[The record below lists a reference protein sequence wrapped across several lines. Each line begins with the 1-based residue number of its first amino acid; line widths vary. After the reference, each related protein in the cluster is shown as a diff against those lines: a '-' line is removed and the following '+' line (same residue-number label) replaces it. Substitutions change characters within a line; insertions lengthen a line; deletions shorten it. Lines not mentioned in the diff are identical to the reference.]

1 MTLLTGLMGVV
12 YSVSTGSFLSGE
24 RLAAGPESE
33 LQIVLL
39 PNQPQVISTPPYE
52 LVEVLIPVMDLSPG
66 ENYWIRASYPGSS
79 SSDIVM
85 KRKNIDY

>member
-1 MTLLTGLMGVV
+1 MAGLCAVV
-12 YSVSTGSFLSGE
+12 YAVTDSFGVGT

-33 LQIVLL
+33 LQVVLL
-39 PNQPQVISTPPYE
+39 PNKPQVVATPPYE
-52 LVEVLIPVMDLSPG
+52 LVEVLIPVSDLTPG

>member
-1 MTLLTGLMGVV
+1 MAFLCAMV
-12 YSVSTGSFLSGE
+12 YAVADYNRITM
-24 RLAAGPESE
+24 GPESE
-33 LQIVLL
+33 LQVVLL
-39 PNQPQVISTPPYE
+39 PNHPQVISAPPYE
-52 LVEVLIPVMDLSPG
+52 LVEVLIPVKDLTPG